1 MSLSRSESDRLGQK
15 ESPGRLILKVF
26 LSLWLCYHVLVMLV
40 VPNPSSFVIRY
51 LGSGITAYANQLMI
65 NTGWGVFAP
74 DPAAPSYV
82 EYSVYFDQ
90 DSEQRTIHGAIPI
103 DKEKLSWQPN
113 RRREFYFMVYL
124 ISNPERAEKVLIP
137 WLCEQHPRARKVK
150 ARLVG
155 AEIRSLDQVLLGS
168 EKTSSLKRQKK
179 SPAIRGYC
187 QESED
192 V

>member
-1 MSLSRSESDRLGQK
+1 MSISDR
-15 ESPGRLILKVF
+15 GRLALKAF
-26 LSLWLCYHVLVMLV
+26 LSLWICYHLLVIFV

-82 EYSVYFDQ
+82 EYSVYFPE
-90 DSEQRTIHGAIPI
+90 DSEQRTIHGAIPV

-124 ISNPERAEKVLIP
+124 ITNPERAEKVLIP
-137 WLCEQHPRARKVK
+137 WLCEQYSGAYKIK

-155 AEIRSLDQVLLGS
+155 AEIRSLDQVLVGG
-168 EKTSSLKRQKK
+168 EGTSSLKRQKK
-179 SPAIRGYC
+179 SQAVRGYC